1 MTQVEYKISDKLNQD
16 RINKILKVEQEKG
29 LTAENLL
36 EEAQRKDSPLHDLF
50 EWDNDEAG
58 KLYRLQQAR
67 VIINEVKVI
76 IESKEYY
83 AFENVQIAVPN
94 ILTNGTESLDEPPI
108 TQRVYKPIVEILNNT
123 DLRSQII
130 NSALRQHEYWERQ
143 NEKYSELAPI
153 VKSAKKVRK
162 VLEKKWQKK
171 KQ

>member
-1 MTQVEYKISDKLNQD
+1 MTQIEYKITDKLNQD
-16 RINKILKVEQEKG
+16 RINEILRIEQEKG
-29 LTAENLL
+29 LTAEALL
-36 EEAQRKDSPLHDLF
+36 DEASKKSSPLHDLF

-58 KLYRLQQAR
+58 NLYRLQQAR
-67 VIINEVKVI
+67 IIINEVKVI

-94 ILTNGTESLDEPPI
+94 ALTGKTESLDEPPI
-108 TQRVYKPIVEILNNT
+108 TQRVYKPIVEILSNA
-123 DLRSQII
+123 DLRKQVI

-143 NEKYSELAPI
+143 NEKYSELSPI

-162 VLEKKWQKK
+162 TLEKKWQKK